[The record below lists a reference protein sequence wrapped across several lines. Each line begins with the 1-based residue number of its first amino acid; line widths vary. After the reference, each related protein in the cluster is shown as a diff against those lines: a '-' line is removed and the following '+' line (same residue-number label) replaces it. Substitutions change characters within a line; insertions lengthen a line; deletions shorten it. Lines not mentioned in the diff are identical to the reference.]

1 MARRLPIR
9 QWVHYAHS
17 WVATTVLAHSCLL
30 VSLLVTQV
38 TVKVTRLRV
47 KVIHVNINITQQRA
61 AVVLRRRAAMNNG
74 QCLRGALVERRMT
87 LQQVLPTA
95 DAAAAAAARLSRRPQ
110 LPNARTRL
118 DVQRVL
124 PDRLVTLVTR

>member
-1 MARRLPIR
+1 MARRLSIR

-87 LQQVLPTA
+87 LQQVLP
-95 DAAAAAAARLSRRPQ
+95 DASAAAARLSRRPQ
-110 LPNARTRL
+110 LPDAGTRL

-124 PDRLVTLVTR
+124 PDRLVTLVAR

>member
-1 MARRLPIR
+1 MARRLSIR

-17 WVATTVLAHSCLL
+17 WVATTVMSHRCLL
-30 VSLLVTQV
+30 VSRLVTQV
-38 TVKVTRLRV
+38 TVKVTRRRV

-87 LQQVLPTA
+87 LQQVLPDA
-95 DAAAAAAARLSRRPQ
+95 SAAADRLSRRPQ
-110 LPNARTRL
+110 LPDAGTRL

-124 PDRLVTLVTR
+124 PDRLVTLVAR

>member
-1 MARRLPIR
+1 MARRLSIR

-17 WVATTVLAHSCLL
+17 WVATTVMSHRCLL
-30 VSLLVTQV
+30 VSRLVTQV

-61 AVVLRRRAAMNNG
+61 AVVLRRRAAMNSG

-87 LQQVLPTA
+87 LQQVLP
-95 DAAAAAAARLSRRPQ
+95 AAADAARLSGRPQ
-110 LPNARTRL
+110 LPDAGTRL
-118 DVQRVL
+118 DVERVL

>member
-1 MARRLPIR
+1 MARRLSIR

-17 WVATTVLAHSCLL
+17 WVATTVMSHRCLL
-30 VSLLVTQV
+30 VSRLVTQV

-87 LQQVLPTA
+87 LQQVLP
-95 DAAAAAAARLSRRPQ
+95 DAGTAAARLSRRSQ
-110 LPNARTRL
+110 LTDAGTRL
-118 DVQRVL
+118 DVERVL